1 MLQFMSDFIGENN
14 RILKQRTWLTDVEP
28 TAKFA
33 DVFNANVPTEYADCP
48 VSVLLG
54 YKKPDSEPGNWCG
67 ALLTQS
73 VSLLQAQG
81 GNYVRFQVRDR
92 KGFYT
97 FKLLRTVC

>member
-54 YKKPDSEPGNWCG
+54 YKKPDSDN
-67 ALLTQS
+67 
-73 VSLLQAQG
+73 QG
-81 GNYVRFQVRDR
+81 TGVERF
-92 KGFYT
+92 
-97 FKLLRTVC
+97 